1 VVAVGFVV
9 EAVIADEATPHDLI
23 EMWTRRALGA
33 LRDGEKDLAEELLVD
48 ILFLIGRGPT
58 VAKGAP

>member
-1 VVAVGFVV
+1 L
-9 EAVIADEATPHDLI
+9 IADEATPHDLI

-48 ILFLIGRGPT
+48 ILFLIGRGPA